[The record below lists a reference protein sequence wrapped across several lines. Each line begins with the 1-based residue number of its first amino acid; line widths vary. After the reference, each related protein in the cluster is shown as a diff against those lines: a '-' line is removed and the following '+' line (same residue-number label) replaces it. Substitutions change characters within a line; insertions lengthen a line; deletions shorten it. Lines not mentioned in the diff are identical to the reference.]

1 MFIKSL
7 TLFAVVFASFLFAED
22 GKSGQTEV
30 GTTGQSVNPRIQR
43 RIDLLK
49 KPTDGQNT
57 ATSATSTEQPIVQK
71 TFQAVTPKPQILKDE
86 LLALL
91 SSANAAPKDPKT
103 WLLAIAVEK
112 YDSTSPV
119 VYSAKSG
126 EAFVATAEKLL
137 GIPKENI
144 VFLRD
149 DKATTGA
156 VKDAV
161 LKISER
167 AEPGDTIYFYYSG
180 HGIPDPT
187 SSEAFIL
194 PKDKSV
200 EYVGKE
206 PDLKMRQIYQ
216 TLEKSKAA
224 KVVAIVDACFSGMT
238 DGTAVYKGVAAA
250 HFKPKAYI
258 PTPKMVILTAGKDT
272 QFSNSFD
279 EKKHR
284 MFSYYLMKSIIDGRK
299 ELVDIYQEVRLKV
312 KDESRKKGGSYE
324 QEPQMIGNSKLKL

>member
-1 MFIKSL
+1 MLMRIL
-7 TLFAVVFASFLFAED
+7 AVYMLCFAIGFAADSTDIGGA
-22 GKSGQTEV
+22 SNIQ
-30 GTTGQSVNPRIQR
+30 QQPVNPRLQR
-43 RIDLLK
+43 RFDSLK
-49 KPTDGQNT
+49 NAVNQNT
-57 ATSATSTEQPIVQK
+57 TVPQQTQTVIVQP
-71 TFQAVTPKPQILKDE
+71 QTPKDE
-86 LLALL
+86 LTDLL
-91 SSANAAPKDPKT
+91 SLAQSVPQNPKT
-103 WLLAIAVEK
+103 WLLAIAIEK
-112 YDSTSPV
+112 YDNTSPV
-119 VYSAKSG
+119 VYSTKSG
-126 EAFVATAEKLL
+126 DIFVAAAQKML

-180 HGIPDPT
+180 HGIPDPV
-187 SSEAFIL
+187 SNEAFIL
-194 PKDKSV
+194 PRDKSV

-224 KVVAIVDACFSGMT
+224 KIVAIVDACFSGMT

-258 PTPKMVILTAGKDT
+258 PTEKMVILTAGKDT

-279 EKKHR
+279 GKKHR
-284 MFSYYLMKSIIDGRK
+284 MFSYYLIKSILDGRK
-299 ELVDIYQEVRLKV
+299 EMVDIYQDVRLKV
-312 KDESRKKGGSYE
+312 KDESRKKGGNYE

>member
-1 MFIKSL
+1 MLIRLILLCLFFITAL
-7 TLFAVVFASFLFAED
+7 TAEERPTPEDVIKKLENTRAQRRFDRSGGAVQNTSQVQTVAQAPQDELTALIASEAAVV
-22 GKSGQTEV
+22 Q
-30 GTTGQSVNPRIQR
+30 NPH
-43 RIDLLK
+43 
-49 KPTDGQNT
+49 
-57 ATSATSTEQPIVQK
+57 
-71 TFQAVTPKPQILKDE
+71 
-86 LLALL
+86 
-91 SSANAAPKDPKT
+91 T
-103 WLLAIAVEK
+103 WLLAIAIEK
-112 YDSTSPV
+112 YDNTSPV

-126 EAFVATAEKLL
+126 DAFVAAAQKTF

-180 HGIPDPT
+180 HGIPDPA
-187 SSEAFIL
+187 SNEAFIL

-206 PDLKMRQIYQ
+206 PDLKLRHIYQ

-238 DGTAVYKGVAAA
+238 DGEAVYKGVAAGYY
-250 HFKPKAYI
+250 KPKAYV
-258 PTPKMVILTAGKDT
+258 PTAKMVILTAGKDT

-279 EKKHR
+279 AKKHR
-284 MFSYYLMKSIIDGRK
+284 MFSYYLIKSMLEGRK
-299 ELVDIYQEVRLKV
+299 DMVDIYQDVRLKV
-312 KDESRKKGGSYE
+312 KDESRKKGGNYE
-324 QEPQMIGNSKLKL
+324 QEPQMIGNGKLKL

>member
-1 MFIKSL
+1 MIIRGFAL
-7 TLFAVVFASFLFAED
+7 LVVLFSALLFSD
-22 GKSGQTEV
+22 GGDT
-30 GTTGQSVNPRIQR
+30 GTTQSVERPRLQE
-43 RIDLLK
+43 RIDK
-49 KPTDGQNT
+49 FRQ
-57 ATSATSTEQPIVQK
+57 I
-71 TFQAVTPKPQILKDE
+71 QAAKEIQKDE
-86 LLALL
+86 LTALL
-91 SSANAAPKDPKT
+91 SSAAAVPKNPKT

-126 EAFVATAEKLL
+126 EMFVATAEKML
-137 GIPKENI
+137 GIPKENVI
-144 VFLRD
+144 FLKD

-161 LKISER
+161 LKVSER

-180 HGIPDPT
+180 HGIPDPS

-194 PKDKSV
+194 PKDKAV
-200 EYVGKE
+200 EYVSKE

-238 DGTAVYKGVAAA
+238 DGAAIYKGVAAGNL
-250 HFKPKAYI
+250 KTKAYA
-258 PTPKMVILTAGKDT
+258 PSSKMVILTAGRDN

-279 EKKHR
+279 EKKYR
-284 MFSYYLMKSIIDGRK
+284 MFSYYLVKSLLDGRK
-299 ELVDIYQEVRLKV
+299 ELLDIYQDVRLKV

-324 QEPQMIGNSKLKL
+324 QEPQMIGNGNLKL

>member
-1 MFIKSL
+1 M
-7 TLFAVVFASFLFAED
+7 AS
-22 GKSGQTEV
+22 
-30 GTTGQSVNPRIQR
+30 
-43 RIDLLK
+43 
-49 KPTDGQNT
+49 
-57 ATSATSTEQPIVQK
+57 
-71 TFQAVTPKPQILKDE
+71 
-86 LLALL
+86 
-91 SSANAAPKDPKT
+91 AAPKDPKA

-119 VYSAKSG
+119 IYSAKSG

-149 DKATTGA
+149 NKATTGA

-180 HGIPDPT
+180 HGIPDPA

-258 PTPKMVILTAGKDT
+258 PTPKMVILTAGIFTAVIGTLHGVKYNPAKLKDYIEDSDFGTYSQLVADGHEFVVITDFDYEKFIDQNNLKANSALTDIKTNAIVYDPVTKKNLFINT
-272 QFSNSFD
+272 Q
-279 EKKHR
+279 
-284 MFSYYLMKSIIDGRK
+284 KSPE
-299 ELVDIYQEVRLKV
+299 ELVNE
-312 KDESRKKGGSYE
+312 
-324 QEPQMIGNSKLKL
+324 

>member
-1 MFIKSL
+1 MLSIFCFTASFAAESVNVGDASL
-7 TLFAVVFASFLFAED
+7 T
-22 GKSGQTEV
+22 Q
-30 GTTGQSVNPRIQR
+30 QQPINPRLQR
-43 RIDLLK
+43 RFDSLK
-49 KPTDGQNT
+49 NTINQNT
-57 ATSATSTEQPIVQK
+57 TAQQQTQTVIVQP
-71 TFQAVTPKPQILKDE
+71 QTPKDE
-86 LLALL
+86 LTGLLA
-91 SSANAAPKDPKT
+91 SAEATAQNPKA
-103 WLLAIAVEK
+103 WLLAIAIEK

-119 VYSAKSG
+119 IYSTKSG
-126 EAFVATAEKLL
+126 EAFVATAQKMF

-180 HGIPDPT
+180 HGIPDPA
-187 SSEAFIL
+187 SNEAFIL
-194 PKDKSV
+194 PRDKSV

-258 PTPKMVILTAGKDT
+258 PTEKMVILTAGKDT

-279 EKKHR
+279 GKKHR
-284 MFSYYLMKSIIDGRK
+284 MFSYYLIKSILEGRK
-299 ELVDIYQEVRLKV
+299 EMVDLYQDVRLKV

-324 QEPQMIGNSKLKL
+324 QEPQMMGNSKLKL